1 VSGGR
6 FALVHA
12 RLIERIFVATF
23 AAMKAAAVACS
34 FVLFSLA
41 IASCETAN
49 LPPATKGAP
58 LSFGTL
64 PTGDDVLEYQLN
76 NRNGMRVSILNY
88 GGIVQS
94 IWVPDRNGEIGD
106 VVLGFDELEAY
117 LAKSQYFGCITG
129 RYANRIAKGKFTLD
143 GTSYSLAANNA
154 PNHLHGGDKG
164 FDKRV
169 WNAEFASNDYGNAV
183 VLTDTSPD
191 GDQGYPGAL
200 TTKVT
205 YTLTEEN
212 ELRIDYQATTTKP
225 TVLNLTNHSYFNL
238 AGAGKGTILDH
249 VLKINADRFNP
260 TDATNIPTGELRP
273 VVGTPFDFRQP
284 TPIGQRI
291 EEADEQLTVGK
302 GYDHNYV
309 FKDSRDG
316 ILENKIVRVVD
327 PKSGRVLEVSTTEP
341 GVQLYTGNYLDG
353 MEGKYGLHYVKRGAF
368 CLEAQTFPDSPNQ
381 QSFPSPVLRPGE
393 TYRQTTIY
401 HFSVEK

>member
-1 VSGGR
+1 
-6 FALVHA
+6 
-12 RLIERIFVATF
+12 
-23 AAMKAAAVACS
+23 MKTVAAACS
-34 FVLFSLA
+34 LVLCSLTV
-41 IASCETAN
+41 ASCETTN
-49 LPPATKGAP
+49 LAPAASGVP

-76 NRNGMRVSILNY
+76 NKNGMRVSILNY

-106 VVLGFDELEAY
+106 VVLGFDELGAY

-129 RYANRIAKGKFTLD
+129 RYANRIAKGKFSLD
-143 GTSYSLAANNA
+143 GKTYTLATNNE
-154 PNHLHGGDKG
+154 PNHLHGGDRG

-169 WNAEFASNDYGNAV
+169 WKAEFAKNNHGDAV
-183 VLTDTSPD
+183 VLTHVSPD

-205 YTLTEEN
+205 YTLTDDN
-212 ELRIDYQATTTKP
+212 ELRIDYEATTTKP

-249 VLKINADRFNP
+249 VLTMQADRFNP

-273 VVGTPFDFRQP
+273 VAGTPFDFRQP
-284 TPIGQRI
+284 TSIGQRI
-291 EEADEQLTVGK
+291 ETADEQLKVGQ
-302 GYDHNYV
+302 GYDHNYI

-316 ILENKIVRVVD
+316 VLEKKVARVVD

-341 GVQLYTGNYLDG
+341 GIQLYTGNFLNG
-353 MEGKYGLHYVKRGAF
+353 MEGKYGLHYVRRGAF
-368 CLEAQTFPDSPNQ
+368 CLEAQTFPDAPNQ
-381 QSFPSPVLRPGE
+381 QNFPSAVLRPGE

>member
-1 VSGGR
+1 MKSVAAACSLLF
-6 FALVHA
+6 FAL
-12 RLIERIFVATF
+12 
-23 AAMKAAAVACS
+23 AV
-34 FVLFSLA
+34 
-41 IASCETAN
+41 ASCETTSFA
-49 LPPATKGAP
+49 PDSSGQP

-64 PTGDDVLEYQLN
+64 PSGDDILEYQLN
-76 NRNGMRVSILNY
+76 NKNGMRVSILNY

-129 RYANRIAKGKFTLD
+129 RYANRIAKGKFSLD
-143 GTSYSLAANNA
+143 GQTYTLATNNG
-154 PNHLHGGDKG
+154 PNHLHGGEKG

-169 WNAEFASNDYGNAV
+169 WNAEFANNKHGSAV
-183 VLTDTSPD
+183 VLTLVSPD

-200 TTKVT
+200 TTQVT
-205 YTLTEEN
+205 YTLTNDN

-225 TVLNLTNHSYFNL
+225 TVINLTNHSYFNL

-249 VLKINADRFNP
+249 VLEMKADRFNP

-273 VVGTPFDFRQP
+273 VAGTPFDFRQP
-284 TPIGQRI
+284 TAIGQRI
-291 EEADEQLTVGK
+291 GMANEQLKVGQ
-302 GYDHNYV
+302 GYDHNFI

-316 ILENKIVRVVD
+316 NLEKKIARVVD

-341 GVQLYTGNYLDG
+341 GVQLYTGNFLDG
-353 MEGKYGLHYVKRGAF
+353 MEGKYGLHYVRRGAF
-368 CLEAQTFPDSPNQ
+368 CLEAQTFPDAPNQ
-381 QSFPSPVLRPGE
+381 QNFPSPVLRPGE

-401 HFSVEK
+401 HFSVQK

>member
-1 VSGGR
+1 MKSVAIALLIAVTAVSG
-6 FALVHA
+6 
-12 RLIERIFVATF
+12 
-23 AAMKAAAVACS
+23 
-34 FVLFSLA
+34 
-41 IASCETAN
+41 ASCESSKFIAD
-49 LPPATKGAP
+49 ASDVP

-94 IWVPDRNGEIGD
+94 IWVPDRHGQVGD

-117 LAKSQYFGCITG
+117 LARSQYFGCITG

-143 GTSYSLAANNA
+143 GQTYTLATNNE
-154 PNHLHGGDKG
+154 PNHLHGGEKG

-169 WNAEFASNDYGNAV
+169 WKAALTTNEYGNAV
-183 VLTDTSPD
+183 VLTHVSPD

-200 TTKVT
+200 SMKVT
-205 YTLTEEN
+205 YTLTEDN
-212 ELRIDYQATTTKP
+212 ALRIDYEATTTKP

-238 AGAGKGTILDH
+238 AGAGKGSILDH
-249 VLKINADRFNP
+249 VLTMHADRFNP
-260 TDATNIPTGELRP
+260 TDATNIPTGELRS
-273 VVGTPFDFRQP
+273 VAGTPFDFRQP
-284 TPIGQRI
+284 TAIGQRI
-291 EEADEQLTVGK
+291 GTANEQLKVGQ
-302 GYDHNYV
+302 GYDHNYI

-316 ILENKIVRVVD
+316 VLLEKVARVVD

-341 GVQLYTGNYLDG
+341 GVQLYTGNFLDG
-353 MEGKYGLHYVKRGAF
+353 MEGKYGLHYEPRGAF

-381 QSFPSPVLRPGE
+381 SSFPSPVLRPGE

-401 HFSVEK
+401 HFSVE

>member
-1 VSGGR
+1 
-6 FALVHA
+6 
-12 RLIERIFVATF
+12 
-23 AAMKAAAVACS
+23 MKAVAVACS
-34 FVLFSLA
+34 LVLCSLA
-41 IASCETAN
+41 VASCETTN
-49 LPPATKGAP
+49 LAPAASGKP

-64 PTGDDVLEYQLN
+64 PSGDDVLEYQLN
-76 NRNGMRVSILNY
+76 NKNGMRVSILNY

-129 RYANRIAKGKFTLD
+129 RYANRIAKGKFSLD
-143 GTSYSLAANNA
+143 GQSYALATNNE

-169 WNAEFASNDYGNAV
+169 WQAAFANNTHGDAV
-183 VLTDTSPD
+183 ALTLVSPD

-205 YTLTEEN
+205 YTLTEDN
-212 ELRIDYQATTTKP
+212 ELRIDYEATTTKP

-249 VLKINADRFNP
+249 VLTMEADRFNP

-273 VVGTPFDFRQP
+273 VAGTPFDFRQP
-284 TPIGQRI
+284 TAIGQRI
-291 EEADEQLTVGK
+291 GLADEQLKVGQ
-302 GYDHNYV
+302 GYDHNYI

-316 ILENKIVRVVD
+316 ELEEKIARVVD

-341 GVQLYTGNYLDG
+341 GVQLYTGNFLNG
-353 MEGKYGLHYVKRGAF
+353 MEGKYGLNFVRRGAF

-381 QSFPSPVLRPGE
+381 QKFPSPVLRPGE